1 MHGNIHSTLTV
12 LILSLFTLA
21 LASPARAQPHVPF
34 TEDFVAD
41 SANWRD
47 AVGVNVLDWLAQGG
61 PDGGAF
67 AQGAFNFVAS
77 QPEDTP
83 VILRA
88 HDSFGS
94 SGGAFTGNWID
105 AGVSLLSA
113 QVRHNAPEPLT
124 YFVRLAGPNNFPGAA
139 AVNFAP
145 VLPDQWTEITFAIHK
160 NSPQFVTFEGSNFAT
175 IFSDIANM
183 QFGVI
188 VPSALSGVNQDF
200 AFDIDKVTIVPQPTT
215 IALLGL
221 GTLALARRRHS

>member
-1 MHGNIHSTLTV
+1 MHGNSHSTLTV
-12 LILSLFTLA
+12 SLLSLFTLA
-21 LASPARAQPHVPF
+21 LVSPARAQPQVPF
-34 TEDFVAD
+34 TEDFVTD

-47 AVGVNVLDWLAQGG
+47 AVGVNDLDWLAQGG

-77 QPEDTP
+77 QKQDTP

-94 SGGAFTGNWID
+94 SGGAFTGNWIT

-124 YFVRLAGPNNFPGAA
+124 YFVRLAGPNNFPGAVA
-139 AVNFAP
+139 INFAP
-145 VLPDQWTEITFAIHK
+145 VLPDQWTEISFAIDED
-160 NSPQFVTFEGSNFAT
+160 SPQFVTFEGSDFET

-183 QFGVI
+183 QYGVF
-188 VPSALSGVNQDF
+188 VPSALSGVNQEF
-200 AFDIDKVTIVPQPTT
+200 AFDIDKVTIVPEPAT

-221 GTLALARRRHS
+221 GTLALARHRRS